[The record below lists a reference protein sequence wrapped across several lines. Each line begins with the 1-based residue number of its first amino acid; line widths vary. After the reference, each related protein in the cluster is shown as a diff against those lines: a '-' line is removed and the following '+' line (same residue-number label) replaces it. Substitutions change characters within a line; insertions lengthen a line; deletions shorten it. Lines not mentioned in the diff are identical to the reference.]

1 MRYKITISEL
11 RDSTHEYRSDDEYD
25 IYEVKVAGDETIVA
39 AVQRTVLDY
48 IECKEQVPV
57 MVRGSMGDGAEEQK

>member
-25 IYEVKVAGDETIVA
+25 IYEVKVDGDNSIVP
-39 AVQRTVLDY
+39 AVQRVVLEY
-48 IECKEQVPV
+48 IEGKHQVGILMQEPQ
-57 MVRGSMGDGAEEQK
+57 E